1 MKNKIFKAATLICLA
16 VLFSLFLFSG
26 CKPDVTPDGKDND
39 NTPPAP
45 RETIT
50 YTITEEKLYD
60 QIKGSMFGQMAGVT
74 YSAPSE
80 FRANGFMY
88 DLANL
93 RPWKPSVINEG
104 FGQDDM
110 FVDITFIDAV
120 KEYGLD
126 CTTKEFGEA
135 FRASTYGLAHGNKE
149 ARKILQTKY
158 VNENGEEVYYD
169 APMSGHYSMNQCCE
183 DIDWAIECDWVG
195 MLYPGMVEKAA
206 DMSYRAGQVI
216 GYGEGILSGN
226 YISAL
231 HAYSFFATDIED
243 LFLRAV
249 AVLPK
254 ESKNYKIQKQ
264 VYDLWKNGT
273 SFEDAW
279 YFINDEWLY
288 VERCPECAGS
298 TAMNITGYLN
308 EAFSTM
314 GLLYGNGDLKATM
327 DYAMRCGQDS
337 DCNSSTAAG
346 VLGNM
351 LGFSYLE
358 DYQDGIWVSGIN
370 NTAKFSGTEYTMPLL
385 VDTMYEIAVTSLNTY
400 ADKTEEG
407 WVITEYKDVQPY
419 EIPLWPNMPS
429 VFMTVVTNDFDI
441 TGTAKIWDELYDC
454 TVLWD
459 FGNGDTSSS
468 FNVKYTYPEAG
479 IYEVSL
485 TATNSEGISKTVKQ
499 QVYVGKNLAK
509 EGTITLSV
517 TKPLGGGSKDP
528 EVIRDGKYADSIITN
543 AYDTFTGINPGK
555 IDFVG
560 YIFDTEKTF
569 STVIYNE
576 GGHFDNG
583 GWFET
588 GLQIQVLIDGEW
600 VPIEYGGDEY
610 IGVSWVTNS
619 NWIYVFTFDSV
630 TAKGVRLYGTAG
642 GSAGF
647 VSIGELQVY

>member
-149 ARKILQTKY
+149 ARQILQTRY
-158 VNENGEEVYYD
+158 LNEDGEYVYYD

-195 MLYPGMVEKAA
+195 MLFPGMVERAA

-231 HAYSFFATDIED
+231 HAYSFFAENVED

-249 AVLPK
+249 AVLPE
-254 ESKNYKIQKQ
+254 ESKNYKIQMQ
-264 VYDLWKNGT
+264 VYGLWKNSV

-279 YFINDEWLY
+279 QIINDEWLY

-298 TAMNITGYLN
+298 NAMNITGYLN
-308 EAFSTM
+308 EAYSTM
-314 GLLYGNGDLKATM
+314 GLLYGNGDFKETM

-337 DCNSSTAAG
+337 DCNPSTAAG

-351 LGFSYLE
+351 YGYDYLAE
-358 DYQDGIWVSGIN
+358 YQDGIWVSGIN
-370 NTAKFSGTEYTMPLL
+370 NTLKFSGTEYTMPLL
-385 VDTMYEIAVTSLNTY
+385 VDTMYEIAVESLNTY
-400 ADKTEEG
+400 AEKTDGG
-407 WVITEYKDVQPY
+407 WIITDYKDVQVY
-419 EIPLWPNMPS
+419 EVPLWPNMPS
-429 VFMTVVTNDFDI
+429 VYITV
-441 TGTAKIWDELYDC
+441 
-454 TVLWD
+454 
-459 FGNGDTSSS
+459 
-468 FNVKYTYPEAG
+468 EA
-479 IYEVSL
+479 
-485 TATNSEGISKTVKQ
+485 
-499 QVYVGKNLAK
+499 
-509 EGTITLSV
+509 
-517 TKPLGGGSKDP
+517 
-528 EVIRDGKYADSIITN
+528 
-543 AYDTFTGINPGK
+543 
-555 IDFVG
+555 
-560 YIFDTEKTF
+560 
-569 STVIYNE
+569 
-576 GGHFDNG
+576 DNR
-583 GWFET
+583 F
-588 GLQIQVLIDGEW
+588 
-600 VPIEYGGDEY
+600 
-610 IGVSWVTNS
+610 
-619 NWIYVFTFDSV
+619 
-630 TAKGVRLYGTAG
+630 
-642 GSAGF
+642 
-647 VSIGELQVY
+647 